1 MESKAHTELTQEARD
16 RAALYV
22 LDGLPEAEAS
32 RFATHLET
40 CETCRKEVSAVRSI
54 AADLLLAA
62 PEADPPS
69 ALRDRVME
77 RAREKPFTLVPGAER
92 PWQASG
98 VPGVEICQL
107 WVDAMNERHTTLVR
121 LQGGASLPTHLHAAT
136 EECYVIQGDLRD
148 RDLHL
153 RAGDY
158 VRFEAGTSHTVSS
171 DEGCILMVA
180 SSLHDQL
187 VQPPR
192 AGRSAQ

>member
-1 MESKAHTELTQEARD
+1 MESTAHTELTQEARD

-22 LDGLPEAEAS
+22 LDGLPQAEAS

-40 CETCRKEVSAVRSI
+40 CGPCRKEVSALRSI
-54 AADLLLAA
+54 AAELVLAA
-62 PEADPPS
+62 PEADPPA

-77 RAREKPFTLVPGAER
+77 RVRENPFTMVLADER

-107 WVDAMNERHTTLVR
+107 WVDEMNERHTTLVR
-121 LQGGASLPTHLHAAT
+121 LQSGASLPTHLHAAT
-136 EECYVIQGDLRD
+136 EECYVIQGDVRD
-148 RDLHL
+148 RDFRL

-158 VRFEAGTSHTVSS
+158 VRFEAGTSHTISS
-171 DEGCILMVA
+171 DEGCILLVA

-187 VQPPR
+187 V
-192 AGRSAQ
+192 